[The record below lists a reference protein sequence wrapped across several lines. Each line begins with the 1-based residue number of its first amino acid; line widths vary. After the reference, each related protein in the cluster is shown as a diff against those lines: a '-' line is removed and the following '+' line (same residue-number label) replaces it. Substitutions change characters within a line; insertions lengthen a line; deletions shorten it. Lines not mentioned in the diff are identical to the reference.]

1 MTNKNFFA
9 LMLIFLLI
17 IQYRFLYLPGKN
29 RIDYLNSSIAK
40 KESELETLQKLCI
53 EYKAQERTEDKN
65 TVKIAREGFSLFSYT
80 GGLITNHNLEKN
92 IEGIQPLSVSKKEGF
107 SIERVKLTLKDITLK
122 QLYDF
127 LYEIETSRDTIYIP
141 EFRMHR
147 NKEKNFLLGTEMEL
161 IAVKRIDQSSSP

>member
-29 RIDYLNSSIAK
+29 RIDYLNSSIVK
-40 KESELETLQKLCI
+40 KESEFETLQKLCT
-53 EYKAQERTEDKN
+53 EYKEQESTEDKN

-80 GGLITNHNLEKN
+80 GALITNQNLEKN
-92 IEGIQPLSVSKKEGF
+92 IDGIQPLPVSIKEGF

-122 QLYDF
+122 QMYDF
-127 LYEIETSRDTIYIP
+127 LYKIETSGDTIYIP

-147 NKEKNFLLGTEMEL
+147 NKEKNFLLSTEMEL
-161 IAVKRIDQSSSP
+161 TTVKKVD